1 MSQVIQLDSIL
12 SQVENTQVQTYS
24 SNTITETSDELD
36 YAIDAQLAFGTLA
49 LFPVITANE
58 IQSSSSFEQ
67 DNQFNLR
74 IYANA
79 VDSSLLF
86 GNLTQLNMEIDS
98 VPFPAIESTAVIPS
112 PIMAFKVAPLSIAT
126 TVNFGTS
133 SFIDNIHRLLVFKD
147 DNISKIG
154 ENDAAVIAGGI
165 RMNPASTTSAE
176 ASAGQA
182 SLPEAPAGFL
192 SINIDGVDYK
202 VPYYNS

>member
-36 YAIDAQLAFGTLA
+36 YAIDAQLAFGTFVLS
-49 LFPVITANE
+49 PVISVNAVE
-58 IQSSSSFEQ
+58 SSLAFTN
-67 DNQFNLR
+67 DNQLNLK
-74 IYANA
+74 IYTNT

-86 GNLTQLNMEIDS
+86 GDLIQLNMEIDS